1 MGLPRIV
8 GVGWLFGWVAGFEA
22 SPLGR
27 EVPSSVALCELRTRF
42 AQRNG
47 KLIPLSTQQTQLGQL
62 GMAIRNGLGNDTTA
76 GHRESGVN
84 YACA

>member
-27 EVPSSVALCELRTRF
+27 EVPSSVALCELCTRF

-62 GMAIRNGLGNDTTA
+62 GMAIRNGLGNDTIA